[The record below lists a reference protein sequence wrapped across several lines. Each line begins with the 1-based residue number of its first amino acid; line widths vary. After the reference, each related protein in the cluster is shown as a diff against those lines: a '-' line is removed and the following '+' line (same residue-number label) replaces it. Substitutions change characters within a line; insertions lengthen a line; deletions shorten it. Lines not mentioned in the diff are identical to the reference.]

1 MFWWPCPSWP
11 HLGFVHPLLCCFLLG
26 YWFCPARHCCFL
38 SYILSLSCSL
48 AFPCRTILLARSS
61 NFSIL
66 LGFFRLFLSPHYC
79 QDWSKVFKNIY
90 LLQFNSVFP
99 VPTLYISY
107 DQSLFWFFFYS
118 CALQRRFPFCQ
129 SVTYM
134 SHGGPSLQPHSA
146 YHFWRER
153 VLVQSPMKPF
163 FNFRAVCYTCFSPH
177 SCLGISNHFSY

>member
-26 YWFCPARHCCFL
+26 YWFCPARHCYFF

-90 LLQFNSVFP
+90 LLQFNSVFCSPAPFSILP
-99 VPTLYISY
+99 VRDIHVPRWPLATASLSISFLKRKGLSSEPY
-107 DQSLFWFFFYS
+107 EAFLQFQSCLLHLLLS
-118 CALQRRFPFCQ
+118 
-129 SVTYM
+129 
-134 SHGGPSLQPHSA
+134 
-146 YHFWRER
+146 
-153 VLVQSPMKPF
+153 
-163 FNFRAVCYTCFSPH
+163 H